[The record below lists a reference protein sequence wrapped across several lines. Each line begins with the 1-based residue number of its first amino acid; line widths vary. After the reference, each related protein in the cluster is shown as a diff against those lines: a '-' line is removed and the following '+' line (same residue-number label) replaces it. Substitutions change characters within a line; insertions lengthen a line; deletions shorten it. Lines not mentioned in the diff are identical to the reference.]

1 MDGQS
6 LIKTNINFV
15 YEFKTP
21 NGFLPLGYNKYSFP
35 INAFDSIETIR
46 DEDYVIIVNSSNDPA
61 VYHKRNSSYPIKL
74 YERGRNLNHIL
85 VNDLNEETI
94 NTNDVYLLCFE
105 SFSTQ
110 VLFEYYSNENNKIEN
125 MISSKLLNLV
135 KKYPN
140 FKIMFVDIWEGS
152 YEHNIEFFKKLNEFL
167 DRNNI
172 SDVNKIII
180 STVNGLIEKVD
191 NNILNPSGT
200 QRINTFCNDSY
211 INESGKFISELRA
224 TKNKE
229 IVSKEYIYSLQ
240 SELKLEKKPKKFLM
254 YNRNTSRLHRPWFV
268 KLLFE
273 NNLLD
278 SGYVSLIKNEEFEE
292 YIKKSNESVS
302 ELDLIESDF
311 NNLKNSYKEYYPLT
325 IDEEDGDTIA
335 WFHNYLSRK
344 KEYEETFFSI
354 VGETNAEKNYL
365 FITEKTTKPIMNLHP
380 FFIVGSPYSLKYLQ
394 NMGFKTFS
402 EFWDESYDTET
413 NFKIRCNMIINEV
426 KKLCNKS
433 QEELIEMIKNMEDI
447 LIFNKKLLHS
457 FYNNNRSENMFR
469 NNLIDLI

>member
-1 MDGQS
+1 MDGRQ

-21 NGFLPLGYNKYSFP
+21 NGFLPLGYNKYTFP
-35 INAFDSIETIR
+35 VNAFDSIETIR
-46 DEDYVIIVNSSNDPA
+46 EEDYVIIINSSNEPA

-74 YERGRNLNHIL
+74 YERGRNLNHIM
-85 VNDLNEETI
+85 VNDLNDENI
-94 NTNDVYLLCFE
+94 NKDEIYLLCFE

-110 VLFEYYSNENNKIEN
+110 VLFEYYSNENNKIEE

-135 KKYPN
+135 KQYPN
-140 FKIMFVDIWEGS
+140 FKIMFVDMWEGS
-152 YEHNIEFFKKLNEFL
+152 YEHNIEFFKKINEFL
-167 DRNNI
+167 DRNSI
-172 SDVNKIII
+172 SDTNKIII
-180 STVNGLIEKVD
+180 STVNGLVEKFD
-191 NNILNPSGT
+191 NKILNPSGIN
-200 QRINTFCNDSY
+200 RITTFCNDSY

-224 TKNKE
+224 SKNKE

-240 SELKLEKKPKKFLM
+240 SELKLEPKPKKFLM

-278 SGYVSLIKNEEFEE
+278 SGYVSLIKNEEFDE
-292 YIKKSNESVS
+292 YIKKIDEDIS
-302 ELDLIESDF
+302 ELDLTKYDF
-311 NNLKNSYKEYYPLT
+311 EDLKKTHKEYYPLT
-325 IDEEDGDTIA
+325 IDEEDGETIA

-354 VGETNAEKNYL
+354 VGETNAEKSYL

-380 FFIVGSPYSLKYLQ
+380 FFIVGSPYTLKYLQ
-394 NMGFKTFS
+394 GLGFKTFS
-402 EFWDESYDTET
+402 NFWDESYDTEP
-413 NFKIRCNMIINEV
+413 NFKLRCNMIINEV

-433 QEELIEMIKNMEDI
+433 QEEMIEMIKSMEDI
-447 LIFNKKLLHS
+447 LIHNKKLLHS
-457 FYNNNRSENMFR
+457 FYTNNRSENMFR
-469 NNLIDLI
+469 NSLNDII

>member
-1 MDGQS
+1 MDGQP
-6 LIKTNINFV
+6 LIKQNINFV

-21 NGFLPLGYNKYSFP
+21 NGFLPLGYNKYTFP
-35 INAFDSIETIR
+35 VNAFDSIETIR
-46 DEDYVIIVNSSNDPA
+46 EEDYVIIVNSSNEPA

-74 YERGRNLNHIL
+74 YERGRNLNHIM
-85 VNDLNEETI
+85 VNDLNDERI
-94 NTNDVYLLCFE
+94 NKDEIYLLCFE

-110 VLFEYYSNENNKIEN
+110 VLFEYYGNESNKIEN

-135 KKYPN
+135 KQYPN

-152 YEHNIEFFKKLNEFL
+152 YEHNIEFFKKINEFL
-167 DRNNI
+167 DRNSI
-172 SDVNKIII
+172 SDINKIII
-180 STVNGLIEKVD
+180 STVNGLIKKFD
-191 NNILNPSGT
+191 NKILNPTGIN
-200 QRINTFCNDSY
+200 RITTFCNDSY
-211 INESGKFISELRA
+211 INESGKFISEMRA

-240 SELKLEKKPKKFLM
+240 SELKLEPKPKRFLM

-278 SGYVSLIKNEEFEE
+278 NGYISLIKNEEFDE
-292 YIKKSNESVS
+292 YIKKIDEDIS
-302 ELDLIESDF
+302 ELDLNKSDF
-311 NNLKNSYKEYYPLT
+311 EDLKKTHKEYYPLT

-354 VGETNAEKNYL
+354 IGETNAEKNYL

-380 FFIVGSPYSLKYLQ
+380 FFIVGSPYTLKYLQ
-394 NMGFKTFS
+394 ELGFKTFS
-402 EFWDESYDTET
+402 NFWDESYDTEP
-413 NFKIRCNMIINEV
+413 NFKLRCNMIINEV

-433 QEELIEMIKNMEDI
+433 QEEMIKIIKSMEDI
-447 LIFNKKLLHS
+447 LIHNKKLLHS
-457 FYNNNRSENMFR
+457 FYTNNRSENIFR
-469 NNLIDLI
+469 NSLNDII